1 MTQNKNNESSK
12 KSNPWVVIGGI
23 AAFLAIL
30 TYFGIGPFSHSNN
43 QSPQSD
49 IYFRTVNAG
58 NGTQIYGASPIV
70 ANTASSDSHNS
81 TPSTSGNQS
90 PAIANLTVSGPGA
103 VGVNYGNV
111 TTNQITINQ
120 AFFLTNTGPD
130 SGIKV
135 QGIYKEI
142 NTLGADGK
150 YTTSGTIT
158 ILSQYAVGNIVI
170 AIKGQTI
177 QGSAIMGFVS
187 PHGGGTMQDST
198 GKDGDVYWQKIVSAF
213 GTYDFKYIS
222 DKPENYAIEY
232 QLNAP

>member
-1 MTQNKNNESSK
+1 MARANNSPKKN
-12 KSNPWVVIGGI
+12 NPWVVLGGI
-23 AAFLAIL
+23 AAIVAIL
-30 TYFGIGPFSHSNN
+30 TYLGIGPFSHSTN

-58 NGTQIYGASPIV
+58 NGTQIYGANPIV
-70 ANTASSDSHNS
+70 GNAASSDSHNS

-90 PAIANLTVSGPGA
+90 PAIANLTISGPGA

-111 TTNQITINQ
+111 TTSQITINQ
-120 AFFLTNTGPD
+120 VFYLTNTGKD
-130 SGIKV
+130 LGIKV
-135 QGIYKEI
+135 QGVYKEF
-142 NTLGADGK
+142 NTRREDG
-150 YTTSGTIT
+150 TFITSGTIT

-177 QGSAIMGFVS
+177 QGSAILGFIS
-187 PHGGGTMQDST
+187 PHGGGVMQGST

-213 GTYDFKYIS
+213 GSYDFKYIS

-232 QLNAP
+232 QLNVP